1 MSAGGAAPAGSSR
14 TLRLDPFSLP
24 VSFPACDAGADERVR
39 QVELHR
45 ERVIMRRRVAGIRM
59 AVSLPVSMFLGV
71 AIRLV
76 PPTASSDGGI
86 AIMLEHRDPALSVPL
101 FCAADGEDA
110 LAEWQLWARVL
121 RRPLLVCDGEGIF
134 RPPFDC
140 LGLVRVGEARPRR
153 RRQTAMRARRPKFL
167 MRRKPGRSTAAPT
180 VHRGEREIIARN

>member
-14 TLRLDPFSLP
+14 ATRLDPFALP
-24 VSFPACDAGADERVR
+24 VSFPASDAGADERVR

-45 ERVIMRRRVAGIRM
+45 ERVIVRRRVAGIRM

-76 PPTASSDGGI
+76 PPTTSSDG
-86 AIMLEHRDPALSVPL
+86 AIVVMLEHRDPALSVPL
-101 FCAADGEDA
+101 FSAPDGAEA
-110 LAEWQLWARVL
+110 VAEWRLWARVL
-121 RRPLLVCDGEGIF
+121 SRPLLVRDDDGAF
-134 RPPFDC
+134 RQPFAR

-153 RRQTAMRARRPKFL
+153 RRRTAMRTRRPRIL
-167 MRRKPGRSTAAPT
+167 MRRKAGGLKGTPV